1 MFTRAVE
8 AVYTHEK
15 EEYGF
20 EDWVNEHREQL
31 VGKPSAL
38 EVAEMIYTDYSTVN
52 KRLVDQLTMRGM
64 LYKEESTG
72 LDTRYIYCEFC
83 DNEIDRAEFDN
94 YYALNLRCPCCEHI
108 SLSRDGFLEM
118 NHELSDDEETEEEQ
132 KPRAPSG
139 VSDPSESA
147 NPHTPVQKRCAASEA
162 PGAPKKK
169 PRPTVIDLT
178 QD

>member
-1 MFTRAVE
+1 M
-8 AVYTHEK
+8 
-15 EEYGF
+15 
-20 EDWVNEHREQL
+20 NEHSEQL
-31 VGKPSAL
+31 VGKPNVT
-38 EVAEMIYTDYSTVN
+38 EVAEMIYTDSNYDN
-52 KRLVDQLTMRGM
+52 KRLVDRLTMRGM
-64 LYKEESTG
+64 LYKEKQLA

-94 YYALNLRCPCCEHI
+94 YYYLNLRCPRCERI

-139 VSDPSESA
+139 VSDPSDSA